1 MLSKIDKLIL
11 SELQRDASQSS
22 AELAAKVGSSQTVCW
37 RRIQKLESDGYI
49 KKRVALLDPEKL
61 GLGTIVF
68 AHIKLN
74 AHGRENLDLFRK
86 EIQNI
91 SRVVECYCLM
101 GEQDFYAKILV
112 KDVYDYERLF
122 FDKLSKIPGVAEVKS
137 TMALSPIKNT
147 TEIPFE

>member
-1 MLSKIDKLIL
+1 MLDKIDKLIL
-11 SELQRDASQSS
+11 MELQHDASQSS
-22 AELAAKVGSSQTVCW
+22 SDIAAKVGSSQTACW
-37 RRIQKLESDGYI
+37 RRIQKLESSGYV
-49 KKRVALLDPEKL
+49 KKKVALLDPEKL

-68 AHIKLN
+68 AHIKLS
-74 AHGRENLDLFRK
+74 AHGRAHLDQFSK

-101 GEQDFYAKILV
+101 GDQDFYAKILV

-137 TMALSPIKNT
+137 TMALSQIKNT
-147 TEIPFE
+147 TEYPIE